1 MSNTTTAV
9 TAISDPAVRT
19 IYQGLIRPAPGAALT
34 APTDGPVNSLSFVAV
49 VLVNG
54 KEVPIRSGDLL
65 NLGAG
70 IEFSLP
76 PETSLQLGN
85 LQELVNW
92 FAAQM
97 GFEPV
102 DWNNLPTA
110 LQEITKVEASIETL
124 FIKASKAAL
133 EFDIAVM
140 LTFNWQIIGDL
151 KLQTF
156 TFRLTRKQA
165 EA

>member
-1 MSNTTTAV
+1 MSDTTAV
-9 TAISDPAVRT
+9 SAISDPAARAV
-19 IYQGLIRPAPGAALT
+19 YQGLIRPVPGTALT
-34 APTDGPVNSLSFVAV
+34 APTEGAVNSLSFVAV

-54 KEVPIRSGDLL
+54 KEVPIKSGDLL
-65 NLGAG
+65 NLKEG
-70 IEFSLP
+70 IEFTLP

-85 LQELVNW
+85 LEALVNW

-102 DWNNLPTA
+102 DWSTLPTA
-110 LQEITKVEASIETL
+110 LQEIMKVEASIETL
-124 FIKASKAAL
+124 MIKASKAAL

-140 LTFNWQIIGDL
+140 LTFNWTIIGDL